1 MSETRQAGVPPAT
14 WPGGIAAI
22 TLFVEDLAEEKRF
35 YEDVFGLPVFFE
47 DDNSAVFKFG
57 ETLVNLLET
66 REAPSLVAPAEV
78 APPTAV
84 SDCSSRSRSTTS
96 TRCPKR

>member
-1 MSETRQAGVPPAT
+1 MARRDRRE
-14 WPGGIAAI
+14 
-22 TLFVEDLAEEKRF
+22 
-35 YEDVFGLPVFFE
+35 
-47 DDNSAVFKFG
+47 FG